1 MVSTKKSKAEQAA
14 ETRDRLIAVAR
25 KHFAR
30 DRYEAAATESIVA
43 EAQVTRGALYHQFA
57 DKRDL
62 FRAVVAAAHA
72 DVLRAIER
80 AAASAGEGIPGLIAG
95 ADAFLAASQRADV
108 LRPYLIDGPAVLGWE
123 AWRALDAEFG
133 ASSLRDGLA
142 AAQRA
147 GEIDSGVDP
156 DALTHAINGMLNETA
171 LAMAQSAQPKRLRG
185 NAIGLLRRILDSVQ
199 G

>member
-1 MVSTKKSKAEQAA
+1 MAAKVSKAEQAA
-14 ETRDRLIAVAR
+14 ATRETLIAVAR

-30 DRYEAAATESIVA
+30 DGYDAAATEAIVA

-57 DKRDL
+57 NKRDL
-62 FRAVVAAAHA
+62 FRAVVIAAHG

-95 ADAFLAASQRADV
+95 ADAFLAVSQRADV

-133 ASSLRDGLA
+133 AGSLRDGLA

-147 GEIDSGVDP
+147 GDIDSGVDP

-171 LAMAQSAQPKRLRG
+171 LAMAQSAQPKKLRA
-185 NAIGLLRRILDSVQ
+185 NAVGLLRRILDSVQ